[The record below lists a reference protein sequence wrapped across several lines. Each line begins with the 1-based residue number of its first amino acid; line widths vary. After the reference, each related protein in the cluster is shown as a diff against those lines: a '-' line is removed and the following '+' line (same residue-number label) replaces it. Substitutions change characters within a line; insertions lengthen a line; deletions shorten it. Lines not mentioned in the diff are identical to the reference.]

1 MSMVVTIPDN
11 VHYLDEIMNDLPH
24 NSYIDKGI
32 TNCGA
37 TTLVLT
43 NNENYVIAVHSIA
56 LLENKCEQHPNVLG
70 VHGDVS
76 LDEIRN
82 YMEYTH
88 GVKKIIVTYDSLP
101 RLLSVINPTD
111 FRLLVDEVQVL
122 IRYVGQFKQKVCND
136 LIEKSFNFK
145 SVSYMTATP
154 TPKEYLPEPMKK
166 LKYISYK
173 WNNTVRQKISNTNV
187 GNRVKSKA
195 VAYILDKWKNTSNDI
210 FIFYNSK
217 SGVSNCIIDLM
228 KAETDITMKSIN
240 IFFSKNDKNEEYFKG
255 KLGKDIEINIPLKS
269 NTKRINFVSS
279 FGFEGVDFYNKYVN
293 ILVVSDPKYKSMRY
307 DIAIDLPQIV
317 GRFRRAPHTPIDFIW
332 STYNDQEQLEK
343 QEYID
348 KFISEYNN
356 VKAALTGSNASNPEI
371 HKSFY
376 KRAKVESSPYF
387 YIDRDDPNNPLISA
401 NKYAFES
408 MMSSFY
414 AMYEDYYVKDS
425 NDKELKG
432 LERINSKFDS
442 IDDLEI
448 PRLELSQNKSLG
460 KMVNFKIEAKKYVS
474 LCEKIENE
482 TGCVLSYEQELN
494 EILELVPDIKRLH
507 GVVSYKEYSKCRFIK
522 KTLNN
527 IYDDIII
534 LSKIT
539 RNDFNYKKGK
549 VYSLEY
555 IENDLQRVYNKY
567 DINKDVNC
575 KDIKKWFKISAGT
588 FYSSLTKKNQHGYK
602 FLD

>member
-1 MSMVVTIPDN
+1 MSMVITVDDN
-11 VHYLDEIMNDLPH
+11 VRYLDEMMDDLPH
-24 NSYIDKGI
+24 NAYIDKGI

-70 VHGDVS
+70 VHGDIN

-82 YMEYTH
+82 YLDYTD

-101 RLLSVINPTD
+101 RLLNVIDPSE

-154 TPKEYLPEPMKK
+154 TPKEYLPKPMKK
-166 LKYISYK
+166 LQYISFK
-173 WNNTVRQKISNTNV
+173 WNNVVKQKISNTNV
-187 GNRVKSKA
+187 GNRVKSKC

-217 SGVSNCIIDLM
+217 SGVANAISDLL
-228 KAETDITMKSIN
+228 KAESDITMNSIN
-240 IFFSKNDKNEEYFKG
+240 IFFSKNDKNEEYFKT
-255 KLGKDIEINIPLKS
+255 KLGKATEINIPLKS

-279 FGFEGVDFYNKYVN
+279 FGFEGVDFYNKFVN

-317 GRFRRAPHTPIDFIW
+317 GRFRRVPNTPIDFIW

-343 QEYID
+343 NEYIN
-348 KFISEYNN
+348 KFINEYDN
-356 VKAALTGSNASNPEI
+356 VKAALTGVNASNPEI

-387 YIDRDDPNNPLISA
+387 YIERDDPNNPLISS

-414 AMYEDYYVKDS
+414 AMYEDYYVKDNS
-425 NDKELKG
+425 DKELKG
-432 LERINSKFDS
+432 LERITSKFDTIES
-442 IDDLEI
+442 LDI
-448 PRLELSQNKSLG
+448 PRLELTQNHNLG
-460 KMVNFKIEAKKYVS
+460 KIVNFKIEAKKYVE
-474 LCEKIENE
+474 LQEQLEEKH
-482 TGCVLSYEQELN
+482 CLSKEQELN
-494 EILELVPDIKRLH
+494 EILELVPELKKYHNII
-507 GVVSYKEYSKCRFIK
+507 SYKDMRRLKYVK
-522 KTLNN
+522 KSLNEL
-527 IYDDIII
+527 YDEIII

-539 RNDFNYKKGK
+539 KKDFTFKKGK
-549 VYSLEY
+549 TYSLSY
-555 IENDLQRVYNKY
+555 IETSLQRVYNKY
-567 DINKDVNC
+567 DIDKDVNA
-575 KDIKKWFKISAGT
+575 KDIKKWFKIKSGT
-588 FYSSLTKKNQHGYK
+588 YYSDVNKKNQHGYK